1 MIAKFLFST
10 ERVIPNGQEDS
21 PSGVKYKDTLLIVR
35 KHDLFQH
42 ADMAKF
48 CRLTPSTG
56 GFVKGFGRKQGEEH
70 FYGESVSCRVQ
81 TDDSMLELY
90 HDLTKDGDWF
100 KHTYMYNGTIPFTV
114 FCGVQ
119 KDHYPSSLL
128 NGVVW
133 EPVKYEE
140 IRSLIRKEIEEN
152 TSQFF
157 R

>member
-1 MIAKFLFST
+1 MIAKFLFGT
-10 ERVIPNGQEDS
+10 NRTIPNGQEDS
-21 PSGVKYKDTLLIVR
+21 PTGVKYKDTLLIVR

-48 CRLTPSTG
+48 YRLSPSTG
-56 GFVKGFGRKQGEEH
+56 GFVKKLGIKQGEEH

-90 HDLTKDGDWF
+90 HDLIKNGDWF
-100 KHTYMYNGTIPFTV
+100 KHTYIYNEKTPFTV
-114 FCGVQ
+114 FCCVQ

-128 NGVVW
+128 NGVEW
-133 EPVKYEE
+133 EPVQYEE
-140 IRSLIRKEIEEN
+140 IKPLMRKEIEEN
-152 TSQFF
+152 VSPFF